1 MVSEDER
8 EHNLRTDKR
17 EEQGREGT
25 RESSPRP
32 ARDRTR
38 DPALFVPGTLILWS
52 DGWFGVERGHGGAS
66 RSPPSTIPRVQ
77 PSVFSLGSFCL
88 VYFAFFVGTYLG

>member
-8 EHNLRTDKR
+8 KHNLRANKR
-17 EEQGREGT
+17 EEEQGEDEEEEGT
-25 RESSPRP
+25 KVLRP

-52 DGWFGVERGHGGAS
+52 DGWFGVKGGHGGAS
-66 RSPPSTIPRVQ
+66 RSPLHLFALVPLTSPV
-77 PSVFSLGSFCL
+77 PWFSPGCL
-88 VYFAFFVGTYLG
+88 V